1 MTLKQVLQAAI
12 VAAFGALSST
22 EALAQDVIPPLSG
35 QSGRVVILD
44 ASGSMRNL
52 SFASPERERM
62 QVARGFLATTFSEL
76 ADTGD
81 TVPTSLVVFG
91 GDQALTWDS
100 VRTRHGGNPQN
111 YPYTGPLCRDS
122 RVLMPYGTTDARAVG
137 AATTIGNATRWGGMT
152 LIHVSINQALASF
165 DPAIGGQ
172 IILISDMDD
181 VNCLP
186 PGVDTLC
193 DAIAPELNEIRR
205 SGGDFSAIVFE
216 TPSSTAR
223 EALSECVW
231 TTTFPVPVNKPD
243 VKEIVE
249 EALQTVP
256 LTTQVVAGGTG
267 NLDPDGVT
275 FDGGTLIVRPQG
287 RTLIIANG
295 PLGTVELPKGAY
307 TIEGELDGVQWT
319 SSVNLAGPAT
329 NRVTVSPSVL
339 GIRTAAAGGGSGPS
353 PIDLTISRTD
363 GRVVA
368 RIGSYRSGDQL
379 ELANGA
385 YVLTGVDAA
394 GMTATSTVTMAL
406 GARRDATLTFGATPA
421 AAAATRDVSIN
432 LRYAAPTLD
441 IGQPFNPAVQ
451 LSGPGIIS
459 QQITTT
465 GFNGGLMPG
474 SYAVNVATPRP
485 HTLPLRVDTGVDRLS
500 VDIVVTPGIFEAET
514 SGRPGTFE
522 LRDASGATLFTF
534 IGTQVR
540 HSIVDGTYEL
550 LFRRDGASNS
560 QRFTVAAGERTTLRP
575 F

>member
-1 MTLKQVLQAAI
+1 MTLKQTLLAALVATLGVLSQPLQA
-12 VAAFGALSST
+12 
-22 EALAQDVIPPLSG
+22 QDAIPPLSG
-35 QSGRVVILD
+35 HAGRVVILD

-52 SFASPERERM
+52 SFAGPERERM
-62 QVARGFLATTFSEL
+62 QVGREFLATTFSVL
-76 ADTGD
+76 ADMGD
-81 TVPTSLVVFG
+81 STPTSLVVFG
-91 GDQALTWDS
+91 SDQALTWDS
-100 VRTRHGGNPQN
+100 VRSRYGGNPGN
-111 YPYTGPLCRDS
+111 YPYTGPLCSDS
-122 RVLMPYGTTDARAVG
+122 RVRIPYGAPNGRAVRT
-137 AATTIGNATRWGGMT
+137 ASAIGGQTQWGGMT

-172 IILISDMDD
+172 IILISDMNDA
-181 VNCLP
+181 NCLP
-186 PGVDTLC
+186 PGADTLC
-193 DAIAPELNEIRR
+193 EAIAPELNKIRS
-205 SGGDFSAIVFE
+205 SGGDISAIVFE

-223 EALSECVW
+223 EALSECIW

-243 VKEIVE
+243 VEEIVE

-256 LTTQVVAGGTG
+256 LTTQVIAGGAT
-267 NLDPDGVT
+267 NLDPGGVE

-295 PLGTVELPKGAY
+295 PLGTIELSQGSYA
-307 TIEGELDGVQWT
+307 IEGTLDGVQWT

-329 NRVTVSPSVL
+329 DRVTLAPSVL
-339 GIRTAAAGGGSGPS
+339 GIRTMVAAGGAGPS
-353 PIDLTISRTD
+353 QIDLTITRPD
-363 GRVVA
+363 GRAVA
-368 RIGSYRSGDQL
+368 RIGSYRPGVTL
-379 ELANGA
+379 ELANGD

-394 GMTATSTVTMAL
+394 GVTTTNTVTMAL
-406 GARRDATLTFGATPA
+406 GARRDATLTFGPTPA

-451 LSGPGIIS
+451 LSGPSITS

-465 GFNGGLMPG
+465 GFNGSLMPG
-474 SYAVNVATPRP
+474 FYLVNVATPRR
-485 HTLPLRVDTGVDRLS
+485 HTLPLRVAASADRLS
-500 VDIVVTPGIFEAET
+500 VNIVVTPGIFEAET
-514 SGRPGTFE
+514 SGRPGTFK

-534 IGTQVR
+534 IGTEVR

-550 LFRRDGASNS
+550 SFRRDGPTSS